1 MPINTHKSPAKQKQF
16 QNSLPC
22 RKKVVFLRQNI
33 TVIMTQSIENIILN
47 SIRKRGRGTVFF
59 SSDFSKVGEKSAV
72 LKALERMTTSETI
85 IRVARGVYC
94 YPKID
99 KELGLGTLYPTYEE
113 IAQAIAKRD
122 KARIVPAGIYAMN
135 RLGLSTQVP
144 MNVVYLT
151 DGSSRKV
158 AINGNRGIQFK
169 HVAPKNLAFQN
180 QLALL
185 INSAL
190 KEIGQDNIT
199 GKDKTRIKSLLS
211 NESKDSV
218 MQDVKLMPDWIASI
232 IREAYE

>member
-1 MPINTHKSPAKQKQF
+1 
-16 QNSLPC
+16 
-22 RKKVVFLRQNI
+22 
-33 TVIMTQSIENIILN
+33 MTQSIENTILN
-47 SIRKRGRGTVFF
+47 SIKKRGRGTVFF
-59 SSDFSKVGEKSAV
+59 SSDYSKVGEKSAV
-72 LKALERMTTSETI
+72 LKALERMAAGGTI
-85 IRVARGVYC
+85 VRVARGIYC

-99 KELGLGTLYPTYEE
+99 KELGFGTLDPTYEE
-113 IAQAIAKRD
+113 IAQAITKRD

-158 AINGNRGIQFK
+158 AINGNKGIQFK

-199 GKDKTRIKSLLS
+199 EKDKTRIKSLLS
-211 NESKDSV
+211 NESKDNV

>member
-1 MPINTHKSPAKQKQF
+1 
-16 QNSLPC
+16 
-22 RKKVVFLRQNI
+22 
-33 TVIMTQSIENIILN
+33 MTQSIENTILN
-47 SIRKRGRGTVFF
+47 SIKKRGRGTVFF
-59 SSDFSKVGEKSAV
+59 SSDYSKVGEKSAV
-72 LKALERMTTSETI
+72 LKALERMAAGGTI
-85 IRVARGVYC
+85 VRVARGIYC

-99 KELGLGTLYPTYEE
+99 KELGFGTLYPTYEE

-158 AINGNRGIQFK
+158 AINGNKGIQFK

-180 QLALL
+180 QLAQL

-199 GKDKTRIKSLLS
+199 EKDKTRIKSLLS

>member
-1 MPINTHKSPAKQKQF
+1 
-16 QNSLPC
+16 
-22 RKKVVFLRQNI
+22 
-33 TVIMTQSIENIILN
+33 MTQSIENTILN
-47 SIRKRGRGTVFF
+47 SIKKRGRGTVFF
-59 SSDFSKVGEKSAV
+59 SSDYSKVGEKSAV
-72 LKALERMTTSETI
+72 LKALERMAAGGTI
-85 IRVARGVYC
+85 VRVARGIYC

-99 KELGLGTLYPTYEE
+99 KELGFGTLYPTYEE

-158 AINGNRGIQFK
+158 AINGNKGIQFK

-180 QLALL
+180 QLAQL

-199 GKDKTRIKSLLS
+199 EKDKTRIKSLLS
-211 NESKDSV
+211 NESKDNV

>member
-1 MPINTHKSPAKQKQF
+1 
-16 QNSLPC
+16 
-22 RKKVVFLRQNI
+22 
-33 TVIMTQSIENIILN
+33 MTQSIENTILN
-47 SIRKRGRGTVFF
+47 SIKKRGRGTVFF
-59 SSDFSKVGEKSAV
+59 SSDYSKVGEKSAV
-72 LKALERMTTSETI
+72 LKALERMAAGGTI
-85 IRVARGVYC
+85 VRVARGIYC

-99 KELGLGTLYPTYEE
+99 KELGFGTLYPTYEE

-158 AINGNRGIQFK
+158 AINGNKGIQFK

-199 GKDKTRIKSLLS
+199 EKDKTRITSLLS

>member
-1 MPINTHKSPAKQKQF
+1 
-16 QNSLPC
+16 
-22 RKKVVFLRQNI
+22 
-33 TVIMTQSIENIILN
+33 MTQSIENTILN
-47 SIRKRGRGTVFF
+47 SIKKRGRGTVFF
-59 SSDFSKVGEKSAV
+59 SSDYSKVGEKSAV
-72 LKALERMTTSETI
+72 LKALERMAAGGTI
-85 IRVARGVYC
+85 VRVARGIYC

-99 KELGLGTLYPTYEE
+99 KELGFGTLYPTYEE

-199 GKDKTRIKSLLS
+199 EKDKTRIKSLLS
-211 NESKDSV
+211 NESKDNV